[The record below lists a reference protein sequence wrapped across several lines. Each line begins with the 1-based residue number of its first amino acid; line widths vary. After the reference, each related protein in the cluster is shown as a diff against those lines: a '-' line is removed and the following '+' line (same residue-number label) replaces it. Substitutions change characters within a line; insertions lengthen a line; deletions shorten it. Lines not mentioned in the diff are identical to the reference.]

1 MLKKIKN
8 IISRIDIF
16 LYKAFGSEKKL
27 YFLENLKEAKIIFS
41 ILNENEKQDQVRF
54 VGGCIRKAL
63 CRDSI
68 DDLDLATILKPE
80 EVKRKLSNAN
90 IKVIE
95 TGISHGTVTAILNK
109 VKFEITTL
117 RKDISTDG
125 RHANVEFTSDWM
137 EDASRR
143 DFTINSI
150 YANINGKI
158 FDPKNGVSDLQNG
171 KIKFIGLPVE
181 RIQED
186 YLRILRYL
194 RFFVQYSNIDH
205 EQDVINII
213 KQNINGLNK
222 VSNERIFDELK
233 KILLVEN
240 VYNLFLHS
248 QTKEIILNIFPQ
260 FKYFERLSKISVLDK
275 KIKEQYDICLAL
287 ALLIVDQS
295 SNYEYFCY
303 KYKISNE
310 IKDRFKNISE
320 NIENLK
326 NKKFY
331 LKKNIKKLVYLKGKN
346 SVKDLLLFSE
356 CAINKIENS
365 KIEELIYYVLTCK
378 IPKFPISGDDLKKH
392 GYKTGLT
399 LGKELKLLEKKWIEN
414 NFVIDQKIIKKSL
427 EKVKQN

>member
-1 MLKKIKN
+1 MFKKIKN

-16 LYKAFGSEKKL
+16 LYKVFGSEKKL

-63 CRDSI
+63 CSGNI
-68 DDLDLATILKPE
+68 DDLDLATTLKPE
-80 EVKRKLSNAN
+80 EVKRKLTKAN
-90 IKVIE
+90 IKVID
-95 TGISHGTVTAILNK
+95 TGIRHGTVTAILSK

-137 EDASRR
+137 EDSLRR

-150 YANINGKI
+150 YADINGKI
-158 FDPKNGVSDLQNG
+158 FDPQDGVTDLQNG
-171 KIKFIGLPVE
+171 KIKFIGLPAE

-205 EQDVINII
+205 DTNVINII

-222 VSNERIFDELK
+222 ISNERIFDELR
-233 KILLVEN
+233 KILLVNN

-260 FKYFERLSKISVLDK
+260 FKYFERLNKVNNLDK
-275 KIKEQYDICLAL
+275 KLKNQYDTCLIL
-287 ALLIVDQS
+287 ALLIVDR
-295 SNYEYFCY
+295 SNNHEYFCY

-320 NIENLK
+320 NIENLE

-331 LKKNIKKLVYLKGKN
+331 LKENIKKLVYLKGKN
-346 SVKDLLLFSE
+346 NVKDLLLFSA
-356 CAINKIENS
+356 CAINKIEIS
-365 KIEELIYYVLTCK
+365 KVEELIYYIITCK
-378 IPKFPISGDDLKKH
+378 IPQFPISGDDLKKY
-392 GYKTGLT
+392 GYKTGLA

-414 NFVIDQKIIKKSL
+414 NFVMDPKIVKKTL